1 MFSKLEISSDED
13 MEFDLSELGFQDYFL
28 IMDQDGV
35 SIQTDSAFYP
45 ILKSFLLSDSLEISE
60 LLDEALP
67 LKLTIELKE
76 EIKKLIDQHRPD
88 YTN

>member
-28 IMDQDGV
+28 IMDQDGI

-45 ILKSFLLSDSLEISE
+45 VLKSFLLSDSLEISE

-76 EIKKLIDQHRPD
+76 EIKKLIDQHRAD

>member
-28 IMDQDGV
+28 IMDQDGI

-45 ILKSFLLSDSLEISE
+45 ILKSFLLI
-60 LLDEALP
+60 EAKHYLCS
-67 LKLTIELKE
+67 TI
-76 EIKKLIDQHRPD
+76 
-88 YTN
+88 